1 MKSQVFALA
10 GVAGAMFVAG
20 SAPAA
25 YTGLVVESYI
35 GAGWEMAGY
44 DATALDTYRVYATF
58 DDALG
63 VITAVGDSSGLFE
76 LTSRD
81 GSFFNASSPTA
92 GDFPNNPALWPL
104 PGFED
109 GQWDTFVTI
118 GSDGEPVPVTAGAP
132 GFTTQAAGLTGDTFL
147 NNSGWFVSGF
157 PPQGDATDGRVL
169 VAQLTVAEGIG
180 VDGRNWRVSGLTESG
195 NSNSSFDIL
204 SDFSAPTIPA
214 PGAVALLGLAG
225 LVSRRRRRG

>member
-1 MKSQVFALA
+1 MKAKAFALA
-10 GVAGAMFVAG
+10 GVAGTFIVAG
-20 SAPAA
+20 SASAA
-25 YTGLVVESYI
+25 YTGLVVESYV

-44 DATALDTYRVYATF
+44 DAAALDTYRVYATF

-63 VITAVGDSSGLFE
+63 VITAVGDSDGLFE
-76 LTSRD
+76 MTSRD
-81 GSFFNASSPTA
+81 GSFFNSIAPGT
-92 GDFPNNPALWPL
+92 GDFPSNPAFWAI

-109 GQWDTFVTI
+109 LQWDTFVTV
-118 GSDGEPVPVTAGAP
+118 GSDGEPAPVTGGAP

-157 PPQGDATDGRVL
+157 PPQGDAVNGRVL

-180 VDGRNWRVSGLTESG
+180 VDGRNWRVSGLDESG

-225 LVSRRRRRG
+225 LVSSRRRRG

>member
-44 DATALDTYRVYATF
+44 DASALDTYRVYATF

-81 GSFFNASSPTA
+81 GSFFNSTNPGA
-92 GDFPNNPALWPL
+92 GDLPSN
-104 PGFED
+104 PGFWPTFAD
-109 GQWDTFVTI
+109 LQWDTFVTV
-118 GSDGEPVPVTAGAP
+118 GAEGELVPTTGGAP

-147 NNSGWFVSGF
+147 NNTGWFVSGF
-157 PPQGDATDGRVL
+157 PAQGDAVNGRVL
-169 VAQLTVAEGIG
+169 VAQLTVNEGIG

-214 PGAVALLGLAG
+214 PGAVALLGLVG